1 MPNNNQ
7 IMLVATGYYPD
18 VADYLF
24 SPDWQRDEPG
34 FIIDRQG
41 TIHGGQ
47 GDNHVIALENVGEVR
62 KHNGQWVPVSH
73 PDLTDLRIVPYE
85 YCSCMKTFEMM
96 GDRQL
101 KTLHRLLKSLLS
113 EHHIRFRYGNQLGR
127 ICPRAIDGEPGIYF
141 ASSFDAKR
149 LDIHPQIEL
158 IMMIKALSS

>member
-1 MPNNNQ
+1 MRTDNQ

-24 SPDWQRDEPG
+24 SDNWQRDEPG

-47 GDNHVIALENVGEVR
+47 GNDHVIALENVGEVR
-62 KHNGQWVPVSH
+62 KHNGQWVPASH

-85 YCSCMKTFEMM
+85 YCSCMKSFEMM
-96 GDRQL
+96 SDRQL
-101 KTLHRLLKSLLS
+101 KSLHRLLKSLLS
-113 EHHIRFRYGNQLGR
+113 QFHITFRYDNQLGR
-127 ICPRAIDGEPGIYF
+127 ICHRALDGEPGIYF
-141 ASSFDAKR
+141 ASSYSSNR